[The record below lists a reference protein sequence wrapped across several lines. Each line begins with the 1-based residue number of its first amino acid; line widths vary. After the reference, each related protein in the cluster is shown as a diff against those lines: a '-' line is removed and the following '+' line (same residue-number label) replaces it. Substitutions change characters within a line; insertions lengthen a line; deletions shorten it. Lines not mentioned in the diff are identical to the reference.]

1 MGVWLGPVVD
11 TVLTGQVTL
20 VFSPALLEAAAAG
33 RADPIVTGD
42 KAMQKLGS
50 FRGIPIVSAAQ
61 FVAQLQQQGHTE
73 PPGLAGLS
81 RALSSLRILVHD
93 RAGCWLTCA
102 IADGARVI
110 SDFRVIPSQ
119 RDLFG
124 MVASMPTPWRTLTE
138 IAGAGAQA
146 DRRTVRTVSN
156 GRRHQGHRAGLRSTS
171 LHRLEAAAIFYP
183 NFYPKRQCSR
193 AEMVHLL
200 VTATNWSGRAE
211 CVTTLP
217 SWSCGFDSR
226 RPLRVLGA
234 Q

>member
-1 MGVWLGPVVD
+1 VGVWLGPVVD

-156 GRRHQGHRAGLRSTS
+156 GRRHQGRPRPPRWCMKWPPRDLF
-171 LHRLEAAAIFYP
+171 LF
-183 NFYPKRQCSR
+183 KR
-193 AEMVHLL
+193 ELPLL
-200 VTATNWSGRAE
+200 SIQ
-211 CVTTLP
+211 P
-217 SWSCGFDSR
+217 H
-226 RPLRVLGA
+226 
-234 Q
+234 